1 MKCMKYGVV
10 GFSGRMGKEII
21 NVFTDAGHELV
32 LKSDALG
39 TERGGRP
46 DVILDFSSS
55 AALPVTIALCEGY
68 AAPLIAGTTALG
80 DADLTALKTLSEKVA
95 VVQSFNFATGV
106 TLLRMIMRDY
116 APLLESWDLEIEETH
131 HNKKKDAPS
140 GTAILLRD
148 ATGRKNAPTHSM
160 RIGGVPGDHSLR
172 FGNEGEILTFAH
184 RALSRGVFAIGALS
198 AAAFAVEAKP
208 GFYTFEDVLN
218 KGRKV

>member
-1 MKCMKYGVV
+1 MKLKYGVV

-21 NVFTDAGHELV
+21 SVFEAVGHELV
-32 LKSDALG
+32 MKSDALG
-39 TERGGRP
+39 TERLGRP
-46 DVILDFSSS
+46 DVILDFSSR
-55 AALPVTIALCEGY
+55 AALANTIALCFEYG
-68 AAPLIAGTTALG
+68 APLISGTTALREE
-80 DADLTALKTLSEKVA
+80 DLAALKKLGEKTA

-148 ATGRKNAPTHSM
+148 ATGRKDAPTHSL
-160 RIGGVPGDHSLR
+160 RLGCVPGDHSLR
-172 FGNEGEILTFAH
+172 FGNDGEILTFAH

-198 AAAFAVEAKP
+198 AAVFAAEAKP

-218 KGRKV
+218 KGRGV